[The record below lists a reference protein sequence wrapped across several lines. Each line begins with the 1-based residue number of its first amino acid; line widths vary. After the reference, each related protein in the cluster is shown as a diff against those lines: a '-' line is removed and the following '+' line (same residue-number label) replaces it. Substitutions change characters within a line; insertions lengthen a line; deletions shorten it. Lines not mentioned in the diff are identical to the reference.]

1 MSSPIP
7 RSHTTF
13 AAFALASIGLFWAP
27 LHQWL
32 SLSLADQRYSH
43 LILIP
48 VISAFFLYLERR
60 RIFSPMA
67 FRPGV
72 GLLFLA
78 ASVAIYA
85 LLALRVVQPS
95 PNYLLSAVMLSIVLV
110 WVAAFAVCYGVYT
123 FRAALFPLLL
133 LLLIVPVPF
142 AEMDKI
148 IAVLQRG
155 AAEATYLR
163 FKLAGVPMFRHGV
176 TFELPGIGIEVAAEC
191 SSIHSAWALFITG
204 LLLGHLFLKSL
215 WTKICLSV
223 LTIPVAAFTN
233 AVRIVILWFLGT
245 HVDPRFLTGRLHH
258 NGGIVFSLISLSILM
273 TCFFFLR
280 KTEANLV
287 GHG

>member
-1 MSSPIP
+1 
-7 RSHTTF
+7 
-13 AAFALASIGLFWAP
+13 
-27 LHQWL
+27 
-32 SLSLADQRYSH
+32 
-43 LILIP
+43 
-48 VISAFFLYLERR
+48 
-60 RIFSPMA
+60 MA

-110 WVAAFAVCYGVYT
+110 WVAAFAVCYGVHT

-133 LLLIVPVPF
+133 LLLMVPVPF
-142 AEMDKI
+142 DEMDKI

-155 AAEATYLR
+155 AAEATYLL
-163 FKLAGVPMFRHGV
+163 FKLAGVPMFRNGV

-204 LLLGHLFLKSL
+204 LLLGHMFLRSL
-215 WTKICLSV
+215 PKKICLSV

-245 HVDPRFLTGRLHH
+245 HVDPGFLTGSLHH

-273 TCFFFLR
+273 TCLFLLR
-280 KTEANLV
+280 KMEHLPV
-287 GHG
+287 EPR

>member
-1 MSSPIP
+1 MP
-7 RSHTTF
+7 RSHTIF
-13 AAFALASIGLFWAP
+13 ATFALASVAPFWIP
-27 LHQWL
+27 FHQWL
-32 SLSLADQRYSH
+32 SLSLSDQRYSH

-48 VISAFFLYLERR
+48 AISAFFLYLERR
-60 RIFSPMA
+60 KIFSPMA

-110 WVAAFAVCYGVYT
+110 WVAAFAVCYGVHT

-155 AAEATYLR
+155 AAEATYLL
-163 FKLAGVPMFRHGV
+163 FKLAGVPMFRNGV
-176 TFELPGIGIEVAAEC
+176 TFELPV
-191 SSIHSAWALFITG
+191 SG
-204 LLLGHLFLKSL
+204 LRS
-215 WTKICLSV
+215 
-223 LTIPVAAFTN
+223 PPN
-233 AVRIVILWFLGT
+233 AVPSIPPGLC
-245 HVDPRFLTGRLHH
+245 
-258 NGGIVFSLISLSILM
+258 SLPAFCWV
-273 TCFFFLR
+273 TCS
-280 KTEANLV
+280 
-287 GHG
+287 